1 MRLSRWPI
9 QNGYKIV
16 VKGEM
21 NVNNSEAKIAGK
33 RPIIAIVDND
43 PAVCNSLKFSL
54 ELEGFAVRTFGS
66 GTDLLHSEDLEA
78 CSCFVIDQRMPVING
93 MDVIAKLRGRKV
105 LTPAILIIS
114 HPNDAVS
121 ARAARSG
128 VSIVEKPLFGNVLVD
143 RIRDACRIG

>member
-1 MRLSRWPI
+1 
-9 QNGYKIV
+9 
-16 VKGEM
+16 
-21 NVNNSEAKIAGK
+21 VNNSETKIAGK

-54 ELEGFAVRTFGS
+54 ELEGFAVRTFVS
-66 GTDLLHSEDLEA
+66 GTDLLRSEDLEA

-93 MDVIAKLRGRKV
+93 IDVIAKLRGRKV
-105 LTPAILIIS
+105 LTPAILVIG

-121 ARAARSG
+121 ARATRSG

-143 RIRDACRIG
+143 RIREACRIG

>member
-1 MRLSRWPI
+1 MRLSHRPF
-9 QNGYKIV
+9 KIINSI
-16 VKGEM
+16 VKGEL
-21 NVNNSEAKIAGK
+21 NVNNFETITARE
-33 RPIIAIVDND
+33 RPVIAIVDDD
-43 PAVCNSLKFSL
+43 PAVRNSLKFSL

-66 GTDLLHSEDLEA
+66 GTDLLCSEDLEA

-105 LTPAILIIS
+105 FTPAILIIS

-121 ARAARSG
+121 ARATRSG

-143 RIRDACRIG
+143 RIREVCRIG